1 MSALAAVKLSG
12 IINHALA
19 RLTTSATV
27 GVDSTMN
34 PEGISPLGVASWVDR
49 SVGYAIAYPRL
60 TLSLR
65 PPTKA
70 SRVYR
75 CTVKLVLPTMET
87 TSASTMTGINPAPTK
102 AYDCTFIGEFFLPE
116 RSTLLERQTL
126 FSRAATLFTQLV
138 NASDGAP
145 TDSTGSPLE
154 AAVTTFENVY

>member
-12 IINHALA
+12 ILDHALA

-27 GVDSTMN
+27 GIDSTMN
-34 PEGISPLGVASWVDR
+34 PEGINPQGVAAWVDR

-65 PPTKA
+65 PPSKA

-102 AYDCTFIGEFFLPE
+102 AYDCAFIGEFFLPE
-116 RSTLLERQTL
+116 RSTLAERQVL
-126 FSRAATLFTQLV
+126 FSRVASLFVRLINATDA
-138 NASDGAP
+138 NP
-145 TDSTGSPLE
+145 TDSSASPLE
-154 AAVTTFENVY
+154 SAVTTFENVY

>member
-1 MSALAAVKLSG
+1 MSAIAAVKLSG
-12 IINHALA
+12 ILDHTLA

-27 GVDSTMN
+27 GIDSTLN
-34 PEGISPLGVASWVDR
+34 PEEINPQGVAAWVDR

-65 PPTKA
+65 KPSKA

-75 CTVKLVLPTMET
+75 CTVKLVIPTMET

-126 FSRAATLFTQLV
+126 FSRAASLFTDLI
-138 NASDGAP
+138 NASDGNP
-145 TDSTGSPLE
+145 TDVTGSPLK